1 MKSDT
6 TKAPVLRRHREMLP
20 LPLPLPLLRLLLLL
34 LPGPGVVRPG
44 DCRGR
49 FRIWEAIEKD
59 KGRVIEKRAGHLI
72 LVRVR
77 GGLGHQSRQG

>member
-44 DCRGR
+44 DCRSSDRETGR
-49 FRIWEAIEKD
+49 TPDPGQGSGGAGAPKQA
-59 KGRVIEKRAGHLI
+59 RVGSEWA
-72 LVRVR
+72 
-77 GGLGHQSRQG
+77 